1 MAFNSLFLLII
12 LYVLMLFLIAQWAQS
27 SCNRAQK
34 VRNSAHTYALSLAV
48 FCTSWTFFGN
58 IGLSSTQGVFPMA
71 IHLGSTMTFLFMT
84 PLLKKMVLLK
94 NEFHST
100 SIADFVS
107 VRYRRSQTLAALIS
121 LLCLLGIAPYL
132 TIQLKSIITSFEV
145 LVIDSGTNN
154 LLLENF
160 DVLIVLM
167 MAFFTIIFGVRHLD
181 PTEKHPGMMVA
192 LAFESLFKLL
202 ALVIAS
208 IWICYLLNPGIVELF
223 NQAASSELQQSMKP
237 LSAQSWLSF
246 ILLGAIG
253 IITLPRQFHVG
264 IVECS
269 NTHFIDQAKW
279 LFPLYLLVINIFA
292 LPVALSGLLQSE
304 ALGSA
309 DLWLLTLPLSNN
321 NLAVAV
327 LVFLGGFAAATGM
340 IMISTMT
347 LSTMLTN
354 HIIMPLIIYLTQL
367 QQFKPYALQIRW
379 LMVFVVLFL
388 SLFYYRAIGD
398 SELIIKIGTISFI
411 ACAQFA
417 PALIGGL
424 IWRTGNLTGAI
435 TGLVAGASLWFYS
448 SLLPSVVR
456 SGWLDWSIL
465 EQKSGFFY
473 WFNPEHFFAIAQ
485 TSPLT
490 NSLVWSLL
498 VNTLLYIGVSLSTK
512 MSAEEYK
519 IAHQFVNTHNILQG
533 ESFAKAGPAI
543 IDIKKKSILISL
555 LFQQYMPNE
564 MAEAKLTYCLKKA
577 DIDNK
582 GKINI
587 AELSV
592 LKNSALNALAGV
604 IGMASA
610 YRAFNLVAIITD
622 EEQTQLASYFSDF
635 LAQLQLSPK
644 ELFEQVNFHQQKRE
658 LLENHAKQQLTTITQ
673 LEKEVEQRLKA
684 EKRTQLLNEQLEQ
697 RVNQRTQALSQSN
710 DELQQTL
717 SVLKQTQSQ
726 LLENEKMASLGG
738 LVAGVAHEVNTP
750 IGIVLTAISF
760 MKDRCSNIIKTLDNQ
775 SLTAKELRLFTQELE
790 QGFEL
795 SLKNISRAVE
805 LIESFK
811 LIAVDSVVDDARE
824 INLKQYLQDILRSLK
839 PKIKSTNITIQ
850 LDCPENITIFSYPGA
865 IAQITNNLVINSFLH
880 AFKSQAIGT
889 IFITVQQH
897 ENAITLIY
905 GDDGCRLDNES
916 KTHLFEPF
924 YTTKRGEGGSG
935 LGAHIVYNLVTQ
947 RLKGNIELITKQEKG
962 KSFKI
967 IIPSDSRTQ
976 DNQENSTY
984 TTFYDI

>member
-1 MAFNSLFLLII
+1 
-12 LYVLMLFLIAQWAQS
+12 
-27 SCNRAQK
+27 
-34 VRNSAHTYALSLAV
+34 
-48 FCTSWTFFGN
+48 
-58 IGLSSTQGVFPMA
+58 
-71 IHLGSTMTFLFMT
+71 MT

-100 SIADFVS
+100 SIADFIS
-107 VRYRRSQTLAALIS
+107 LRYRRSQTLAALIS
-121 LLCLLGIAPYL
+121 TLCLIGIVPYL
-132 TIQLKSIITSFEV
+132 TIQLKSVITSFQ
-145 LVIDSGTNN
+145 LLATNTDTKSIW
-154 LLLENF
+154 LDNF
-160 DVLIVLM
+160 DVLIVLI
-167 MAFFTIIFGVRHLD
+167 MAIFTILFGVRHLD

-192 LAFESLFKLL
+192 LAFESLFKLF

-208 IWICYLLNPGIVELF
+208 IWICYLLNPGIIELF
-223 NQAASSELQQSMKP
+223 DQTAASKLQQSIKP
-237 LSAQSWLSF
+237 LSAQNWLSF
-246 ILLGAIG
+246 MLLGAIG

-269 NTHFIDQAKW
+269 KTQFIDQAKW

-292 LPVALSGLLQSE
+292 LPVALAGLLQTE
-304 ALGSA
+304 LLGSA
-309 DLWLLTLPLSNN
+309 DLWLLTIPLSNN
-321 NLAVAV
+321 QMIIST

-340 IMISTMT
+340 IMISAMT

-354 HIIMPLIIYLTQL
+354 HIAMPLILHLSQL
-367 QQFKPYALQIRW
+367 QRLKPYILQIRW
-379 LMVFVVLFL
+379 LMVFFVLFL

-398 SELIIKIGTISFI
+398 SYLIFKIGTISFI

-473 WFNPEHFFAIAQ
+473 WFNPESFFAIAQ
-485 TSPLT
+485 ASPLT

-498 VNTLLYIGVSLSTK
+498 INTLLYIGVSLSTR
-512 MSAEEYK
+512 MSTEERK
-519 IAHQFVNTHNILQG
+519 IAHLFVDTQNIIHG
-533 ESFAKAGPAI
+533 ESFAQAGPAM
-543 IDIKKKSILISL
+543 IDIKQKSILIST
-555 LFQQYMPNE
+555 LFQQYMPND
-564 MAEAKLTYCLKKA
+564 MADAKLTSCLLIA
-577 DIDNK
+577 DIGNK
-582 GKINI
+582 DKINI

-610 YRAFNLVAIITD
+610 YRAFNLVAVITD
-622 EEQTQLASYFSDF
+622 EEQVQLATYFSHF

-644 ELFEQVNFHQQKRE
+644 ELFKQVNFHQQKRE
-658 LLENHAKQQLTTITQ
+658 LLESHAKQQLTTITQ
-673 LEKEVEQRLKA
+673 LENEVEQRLKA

-697 RVNQRTQALSQSN
+697 RVNERTQALSQSN

-760 MKDRCSNIIKTLDNQ
+760 MKDRCNNIIKVLNDQ
-775 SLTAKELRLFTQELE
+775 SLTAKELTLFTQELQ

-839 PKIKSTNITIQ
+839 PKIKSTNITIE

-865 IAQITNNLVINSFLH
+865 IAQITNNLVINSLLH
-880 AFKSQAIGT
+880 AFESHTIGT
-889 IFITVQQH
+889 IFITVQQN

-905 GDDGCRLDNES
+905 GDDGCRLDDES
-916 KTHLFEPF
+916 KTRLFEPF

-976 DNQENSTY
+976 DNQKNADH
-984 TTFYDI
+984 TTLYDI

>member
-1 MAFNSLFLLII
+1 MAFNSLILLLII
-12 LYVLMLFLIAQWAQS
+12 YISVLFLIAQWAQS
-27 SCNRAQK
+27 NSIKANK

-58 IGLSSTQGVFPMA
+58 IALSAKQGIFPIA
-71 IHLGSTMTFLFMT
+71 LYLGATMTFIFMT

-100 SIADFVS
+100 SIADFIS
-107 VRYRRSQTLAALIS
+107 VRYHRSQTLAALIS
-121 LLCLLGIAPYL
+121 ILCLLGIVPYL
-132 TIQLKSIITSFEV
+132 TIQLKSVITSFQL
-145 LVIDSGTNN
+145 LVINTETGNVF
-154 LLLENF
+154 LENF

-202 ALVIAS
+202 ALLIAAL
-208 IWICYLLNPGIVELF
+208 WICYVLNPNIFELF
-223 NQAASSELQQSMKP
+223 NQTAIFELQQNMKP
-237 LSAQSWLSF
+237 LSAQTWLSF
-246 ILLGAIG
+246 MLLGAMG

-269 NTHFIDQAKW
+269 NTSFIDKAKW

-292 LPVALSGLLQSE
+292 LPVALAGLLQSE

-321 NLAVAV
+321 HIIIAT

-340 IMISTMT
+340 IMISAMT

-354 HIIMPLIIYLTQL
+354 HIVMPLILHLTQL
-367 QQFKPYALQIRW
+367 QRLKRYILQIRW

-388 SLFYYRAIGD
+388 SLFYYRVIGD

-424 IWRTGNLTGAI
+424 IWQTGNLTGAI
-435 TGLVAGASLWFYS
+435 TGLVAGASIWFYS

-473 WFNPEHFFAIAQ
+473 WFNPEHFLAIAQ
-485 TSPLT
+485 ASPLT

-498 VNTLLYIGVSLSTK
+498 INTLLYVGMSLLTK
-512 MSAEEYK
+512 MSDEENK
-519 IAHQFVNTHNILQG
+519 IAHQFVNTQNILHG
-533 ESFAKAGPAI
+533 ESLAQAEPAT
-543 IDIKKKSILISL
+543 IDTKQKSL
-555 LFQQYMPNE
+555 LIRTLFLQYMPKQ
-564 MAEAKLTYCLKKA
+564 MADAKLKGCLDKTE
-577 DIDNK
+577 INSQN
-582 GKINI
+582 KINI
-587 AELSV
+587 AELSI

-610 YRAFNLVAIITD
+610 YRAFDRVEIITD
-622 EEQTQLASYFSDF
+622 EEQALLASYFSRF

-658 LLENHAKQQLTTITQ
+658 LLENHAKQQLATIKQ
-673 LEKEVEQRLKA
+673 LENEMAQRLKA
-684 EKRTQLLNEQLEQ
+684 EKETQSLNEQLEQ
-697 RVNQRTQALSQSN
+697 RVNERTHALSQSN

-717 SVLKQTQSQ
+717 TVLKQTQSQ

-750 IGIVLTAISF
+750 IGIVLTSISF
-760 MKDRCSNIIKTLDNQ
+760 MKDRCNNIIKALANE
-775 SLTAKELRLFTQELE
+775 SLTAKQLTLFTQELE
-790 QGFEL
+790 RGFEL
-795 SLKNISRAVE
+795 SLSNITRAIE

-824 INLKQYLQDILRSLK
+824 INLQQYLQDILRSLK
-839 PKIKSTNITIQ
+839 PKVKNSNITIE
-850 LDCPENITIFSYPGA
+850 LNCPENIVIFSYPGA
-865 IAQITNNLVINSFLH
+865 IAQITNNLVINSLLH
-880 AFKSQAIGT
+880 AFEAQKTGKISIAA
-889 IFITVQQH
+889 QQH
-897 ENAITLIY
+897 ENVVTLIY
-905 GDDGCRLDNES
+905 GDDGCALDEES
-916 KTHLFEPF
+916 KARLFEPF
-924 YTTKRGEGGSG
+924 YTTKRSEGGSG

-947 RLKGNIELITKQEKG
+947 RLKGSIELLTTQAKG

-967 IIPSDSRTQ
+967 VIPSDSRTH
-976 DNQENSTY
+976 NK
-984 TTFYDI
+984 

>member
-1 MAFNSLFLLII
+1 
-12 LYVLMLFLIAQWAQS
+12 
-27 SCNRAQK
+27 
-34 VRNSAHTYALSLAV
+34 
-48 FCTSWTFFGN
+48 
-58 IGLSSTQGVFPMA
+58 
-71 IHLGSTMTFLFMT
+71 
-84 PLLKKMVLLK
+84 
-94 NEFHST
+94 
-100 SIADFVS
+100 
-107 VRYRRSQTLAALIS
+107 
-121 LLCLLGIAPYL
+121 
-132 TIQLKSIITSFEV
+132 LKSIITSFEV
-145 LVIDSGTNN
+145 LVTDSRTNN
-154 LLLENF
+154 ILLENF

-223 NQAASSELQQSMKP
+223 DQATASKLQQGMKP

-292 LPVALSGLLQSE
+292 LPVALSGLLHSE
-304 ALGSA
+304 SLGSA

-321 NLAVAV
+321 NLTVAV

-354 HIIMPLIIYLTQL
+354 HIVMPLIIYLTQL
-367 QQFKPYALQIRW
+367 QQFKPYVLQIRW

-435 TGLVAGASLWFYS
+435 TGLVVGASLWFYS

-456 SGWLDWSIL
+456 SGWLDWPIL
-465 EQKSGFFY
+465 EQPSGFFY
-473 WFNPEHFFAIAQ
+473 WFNPEHFFAIGQ
-485 TSPLT
+485 VSPLT

-512 MSAEEYK
+512 MSTEEYK
-519 IAHQFVNTHNILQG
+519 IAHQFVDTHSLLRG
-533 ESFAKAGPAI
+533 ESFAKAGPAV
-543 IDIKKKSILISL
+543 IDAKQKSILIST
-555 LFQQYMPNE
+555 LFQQYMPYK

-582 GKINI
+582 DRINI

-622 EEQTQLASYFSDF
+622 EEQTQLASYFSGF

-673 LEKEVEQRLKA
+673 LENEVEQRLKA
-684 EKRTQLLNEQLEQ
+684 EKITQLLNEQLEQ
-697 RVNQRTQALSQSN
+697 RVNERTQALSQSN
-710 DELQQTL
+710 NELQQTL
-717 SVLKQTQSQ
+717 TVLKQTQSQ

-760 MKDRCSNIIKTLDNQ
+760 MKDRCNNIIKVLDDQ
-775 SLTAKELRLFTQELE
+775 SLTAKELTLFTQELE

-839 PKIKSTNITIQ
+839 PKIKSTNITIE
-850 LDCPENITIFSYPGA
+850 LDCPENIIIFSYPGA
-865 IAQITNNLVINSFLH
+865 IAQITNNLVINSLLH
-880 AFKSQAIGT
+880 AFESQAIGT
-889 IFITVQQH
+889 IFITVQQN
-897 ENAITLIY
+897 ENVITLIY
-905 GDDGCRLDNES
+905 GDDGCCLDNES
-916 KTHLFEPF
+916 KSRLFEPF

-967 IIPSDSRTQ
+967 MIPSDSRTK
-976 DNQENSTY
+976 NSKKNAEH

>member
-1 MAFNSLFLLII
+1 MAFNSLVLLLII
-12 LYVLMLFLIAQWAQS
+12 YILILFLIAQWAQS
-27 SCNRAQK
+27 SSNQAKK
-34 VRNSAHTYALSLAV
+34 VRSSAHTYALSLAV

-58 IGLSSTQGVFPMA
+58 IGLSSTQGIFPMA

-100 SIADFVS
+100 SIADFIS

-121 LLCLLGIAPYL
+121 LLCLLGIVPYL
-132 TIQLKSIITSFEV
+132 TIQLKSIITSFHL
-145 LVIDSGTNN
+145 LVIGSNTSNV
-154 LLLENF
+154 LLENF
-160 DVLIVLM
+160 DVFIVLM

-192 LAFESLFKLL
+192 LAFDSLFKLF
-202 ALVIAS
+202 ALIIAS
-208 IWICYLLNPGIVELF
+208 LWICYLLNPGIVEIF
-223 NQAASSELQQSMKP
+223 NQATTAELQQTMKP

-246 ILLGAIG
+246 MLLGAIG

-269 NTHFIDQAKW
+269 KTHFIDKAKW
-279 LFPLYLLVINIFA
+279 LFPLYLMIINIFA
-292 LPVALSGLLQSE
+292 LPVALAGLLQGE

-321 NLAVAV
+321 NIVIAS

-340 IMISTMT
+340 IMLSTMT

-354 HIIMPLIIYLTQL
+354 HIVIPFILYFTQL
-367 QQFKPYALQIRW
+367 QQLKRYVLQIRW
-379 LMVFVVLFL
+379 LMVFIVLFL

-398 SELIIKIGTISFI
+398 SELIIKIATISFI

-435 TGLVAGASLWFYS
+435 AGLIAGASLWFYS

-456 SGWLDWSIL
+456 SGWLDWPIL
-465 EQKSGFFY
+465 EQKTGFFY

-485 TSPLT
+485 ATPLT

-498 VNTLLYIGVSLSTK
+498 VNTLLYIGVSLSTN
-512 MSAEEYK
+512 MSGEEHK
-519 IAHQFVNTHNILQG
+519 IAHQFVDTQNFLLG
-533 ESFAKAGPAI
+533 ESFAQAGPAI
-543 IDIKKKSILISL
+543 IDTKQKSVLIST
-555 LFQQYMPNE
+555 LFLQYMPNK
-564 MAEAKLTYCLKKA
+564 MAEDKLISCLKKA
-577 DIDNK
+577 EIGNK
-582 GKINI
+582 DKINI

-610 YRAFNLVAIITD
+610 YRAFNLVEIITD
-622 EEQTQLASYFSDF
+622 EEQAQLASYFSYF

-644 ELFEQVNFHQQKRE
+644 ELFKQVNFHQQKRE
-658 LLENHAKQQLTTITQ
+658 LLENHAKQQLATITQ
-673 LEKEVEQRLKA
+673 LENEMEQRLKA
-684 EKRTQLLNEQLEQ
+684 EKEAQKLNEQLEQ
-697 RVNQRTQALSQSN
+697 RVNERTQALSQSN

-717 SVLKQTQSQ
+717 TVLKQTQSQ

-760 MKDRCSNIIKTLDNQ
+760 MKDKCNTIIKALADQ
-775 SLTAKELRLFTQELE
+775 SLTAKELAIFTQELE
-790 QGFEL
+790 LGFEL
-795 SLKNISRAVE
+795 SLNNITRAVE

-811 LIAVDSVVDDARE
+811 LIAVDSVIDDARE
-824 INLKQYLQDILRSLK
+824 INLKQYLQNILRSLK
-839 PKIKSTNITIQ
+839 PKVKNSNITIE
-850 LDCPENITIFSYPGA
+850 LDCPENINIFSFPGA
-865 IAQITNNLVINSFLH
+865 ITQITNNLVINSVLH
-880 AFKSQAIGT
+880 AFEPHAIGK
-889 IFITVQQH
+889 IFISAQQH
-897 ENAITLIY
+897 ENTITLIY
-905 GDDGCRLDNES
+905 GDDGCSLDEES
-916 KTHLFEPF
+916 QARLFEPF

-947 RLKGNIELITKQEKG
+947 RLKGSIELITKQPKG

-967 IIPSDSRTQ
+967 IIPSDSRCHS
-976 DNQENSTY
+976 NQENNESDH
-984 TTFYDI
+984 FS